1 MQVWH
6 MSGAGNDFAVLDG
19 RGLTPDYPTL
29 ARKLC
34 ARFGADGLMAADT
47 AEDGSLKLHF
57 YNSDGSRGEM
67 CGNGSRCLSRFL
79 YDNGIAGAEMTLH
92 TDAGTICAT
101 RLSEDH
107 YRVRLNPPGL
117 TDLRRRPDAA
127 YVELGDP
134 GIPHSVTELPSL
146 RFDDKAKLYEKAL
159 DLRHDPC
166 FPKGVNVNFYTELS
180 PGHVRVLTYERFVED
195 YTLACGTGCTCIAVT
210 LWLQG
215 RLPGG
220 VLHAQNEGGLLT
232 VTLTEKDGILQPELE
247 GPAQVLGIYEI

>member
-1 MQVWH
+1 MQFWH

-19 RGLTPDYPTL
+19 RGLTLDYPAL
-29 ARKLC
+29 SRQLC
-34 ARFGADGLMAADT
+34 SRLGADGLMAVDT

-67 CGNGSRCLSRFL
+67 CGNGSRCLCRFV
-79 YDNGIAGAEMTLH
+79 YDNGIAGAQMALH
-92 TDAGTICAT
+92 TDAGTIYAT
-101 RLSEDH
+101 RLSQER

-117 TDLRRRPDAA
+117 VDLTRRPDAA

-134 GIPHSVTELPSL
+134 GIPHAVAALSGLE
-146 RFDDKAKLYEKAL
+146 FDHKEKLYEKAL
-159 DLRHDPC
+159 ELRHDPV

-180 PGHVRVLTYERFVED
+180 PGRVRVLTYERFVED
-195 YTLACGTGCTCIAVT
+195 YTLACGTGCTSIAVA

-215 RLPGG
+215 KLPGG
-220 VLHAQNEGGLLT
+220 VLQAENEGGVLT
-232 VTLTEKDGILQPELE
+232 VTLTETDGILQPALE